1 MYNKPSTRAGAL
13 ITILFFDE
21 ATNMAKIDVYKDW
34 LKIEATNRP
43 LDYYQLL
50 KLKRFE
56 DDTAAIRKRYRD
68 LNAYVRKFATGD
80 FIEESQALLNEL
92 AKAMLCLTDSERK
105 AEYDHSLGR
114 KFEGSQET
122 DVYGRR
128 SLEAILLSEG
138 AATPDQIKKAKNFGD
153 AVGLDL
159 HQALLQQKGID
170 AEKVMIAY
178 AESVGLPFVNLDE
191 VPVDEYFVPFINPVT
206 ARQNS
211 FVPVMSDMGK
221 LILASPEPLGLDVE
235 DELRLLFDMPV
246 RCAICMTNQAN
257 AAIAKYY
264 PRDAVQK
271 RYVNPSA
278 VGDEPVKA
286 KKAEKKTKPKSVK
299 TVEED
304 EVEMSVAAKKN
315 RIKISILCFNFAFM
329 LGAFGA
335 YFGVKHAAA
344 WKIVAAGLVLGAIA
358 GACGWFFSPKEVDE
372 E

>member
-1 MYNKPSTRAGAL
+1 
-13 ITILFFDE
+13 
-21 ATNMAKIDVYKDW
+21 MAKIDVYKDW

-56 DDTAAIRKRYRD
+56 DDASVIRKRYRD

-92 AKAMLCLTDSERK
+92 AKAMLCLTDAERK

-114 KFEGSQET
+114 KFEGAEET
-122 DVYGRR
+122 NAYGRR
-128 SLEAILLSEG
+128 TLEAILLSENIV
-138 AATPDQIKKAKNFGD
+138 TPEVIKKAKNFAD
-153 AVGLDL
+153 AVGLDF
-159 HQALLQQKGID
+159 HQALLQQKGVD
-170 AEKVMIAY
+170 AEKIMIAY
-178 AESVGLPFVNLDE
+178 AESVGLPFVNLDD
-191 VPVDEYFVPFINPVT
+191 VPVDEHFVPYINPVT

-221 LILASPEPLGLDVE
+221 LILASPEPLGIDVE
-235 DELRLLFDMPV
+235 DELRMLFDMPV
-246 RCAICMTNQAN
+246 RSAICMTNQVN

-271 RYVNPSA
+271 RYVNPNA
-278 VGDEPVKA
+278 VDDEPVKA
-286 KKAEKKTKPKSVK
+286 KKAEKKAKPKPVK
-299 TVEED
+299 AVEEDDED
-304 EVEMSVAAKKN
+304 EVEMSDAAKKN

-329 LGAFGA
+329 LGAFGT
-335 YFGVKHAAA
+335 YFGVKHAAT

-358 GACGWFFSPKEVDE
+358 GVCGWFFSPKEVDE